1 MLNIID
7 RAEEADRLKWS
18 EMVSSA
24 DNGTL
29 FQMPE
34 FYDFLAESEG
44 NDPFMFIGERNGC
57 YDYLVSGSIQFSRNR
72 LVRPFSRRAI
82 VTGGIV
88 TGKGADL
95 ADLPSFLESITGILK
110 RRAVYLE
117 IRNLHDYSNLT
128 EIFEDKGFSRIPHL
142 NYQVEITSVKET
154 FSRLNQSRRRQVRK
168 SLEGGAEV
176 IVNPGREEV
185 REFYAILR
193 ETYRRR
199 VHKPLPD
206 EEFFLRFQRTGPG
219 VYLLIRYSGRII
231 GGIMCP
237 VFGKKAIYE
246 WYVAGEDGRYPGI
259 YPSVLATWAAMEY
272 GANNGIG
279 IFDFMGAGRPDED
292 YGVRE
297 FKSRFGGREVE
308 HGRFLAV
315 FNKTVYNA
323 GRLLYGSR
331 KRKT

>member
-7 RAEEADRLKWS
+7 RVEEVDRLKWS

-24 DNGTL
+24 GNGSL

-34 FYDFLAESEG
+34 FYDFLKESEG
-44 NDPFMFIGERNGC
+44 NDPFVFIGERNGC
-57 YDYLVSGSIQFSRNR
+57 YDYLVSGSIQFSKNR
-72 LVRPFSRRAI
+72 VVRPFSRRAI

-88 TGKGADL
+88 IRQGADY
-95 ADLPSFLESITGILK
+95 ADLPAFLESVTGRLK
-110 RRAVYLE
+110 GRAVYME
-117 IRNLHDYSNLT
+117 IRNLHDYSHLE
-128 EIFEDKGFSRIPHL
+128 EIFEDNGFSRVPHL
-142 NYQVEITSVKET
+142 NYQVDISSVKET

-176 IVNPGREEV
+176 LVNPGREEV
-185 REFYAILR
+185 REFYAILK

-206 EEFFLRFQRTGPG
+206 EEFFLRFHGSGPG
-219 VYLLIRYSGRII
+219 VFLLIRHNGRII

-259 YPSVLATWAAMEY
+259 YPSVLATWAAIEY
-272 GANNGIG
+272 GANNGTG

-297 FKSRFGGREVE
+297 FKSKFGGREVE

-315 FNKTVYNA
+315 FNRTVYA
-323 GRLLYGSR
+323 VGHLLYSSR
-331 KRKT
+331 KKNT